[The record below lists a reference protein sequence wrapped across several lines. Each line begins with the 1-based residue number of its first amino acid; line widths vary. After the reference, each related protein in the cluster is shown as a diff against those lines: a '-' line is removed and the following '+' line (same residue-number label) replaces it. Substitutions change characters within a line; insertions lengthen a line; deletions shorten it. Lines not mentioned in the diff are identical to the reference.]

1 MFDETNQTDGREES
15 FGEELFVDE
24 EEPAEDDAQNE
35 GGDEEGTLKIKY
47 NGEER
52 EISISEAR
60 ILAQKGMNYDHV
72 VAERD
77 TKFSRELAAL
87 DKIAEK
93 NGLTRREYVE
103 QIEND
108 GTEHSPD
115 DPVSSARERV
125 EKIYESVGRKGP
137 WTKLFDKYPNLS
149 EERAD
154 ALLAE
159 DVKNGMTPLEAY
171 QSRIIAEN
179 ERIRKIEENNTASRM
194 RAVGSALGD
203 GAGEVRD
210 AFLEGFSVE
219 E

>member
-1 MFDETNQTDGREES
+1 MFDETNQADEREE
-15 FGEELFVDE
+15 F
-24 EEPAEDDAQNE
+24 AEGFCGDDSVLESDDAQNE
-35 GGDEEGTLKIKY
+35 GEAGEGTLKIKY

-52 EISISEAR
+52 EISLDEAR
-60 ILAQKGMNYDHV
+60 TLAQKGMNYDHV

-87 DKIAEK
+87 DRIAEK
-93 NGLTRREYVE
+93 NGMTRRQYVE

-108 GTEHSPD
+108 GTENGAPEFS
-115 DPVSSARERV
+115 VQEQI

-137 WTKLFDKYPNLS
+137 WTKLLDRYPDIT
-149 EERAD
+149 EDD
-154 ALLAE
+154 AEAVKA
-159 DVKNGMTPLEAY
+159 DVKDGMTPLEAY
-171 QSRIIAEN
+171 QSHLIAEN
-179 ERIRKIEENNTASRM
+179 ARIRKIEENNTAAKR
-194 RAVGSALGD
+194 RAVGSVLGD